1 MKKIL
6 LGIGG
11 VIAILIVVG
20 FIAIKFLVNEELIKD
35 NLITQAKQF
44 TKQDVTI
51 EGNLNLTFYPQIGF
65 ELGKV
70 TLFNK
75 HEYADSKQ
83 IEVKSVQ
90 VAVELMSLFTK
101 TIVVTNVEVDGLTVN
116 VETLADGRNNMD
128 ELLTTLAPPE
138 KLEKPE
144 KALPNDDTQA
154 IKVTPEGEIAKS
166 EYKFVVKGVNI
177 RDAQLSFNNRQD
189 GTYHKLSDSSL
200 TIGEFAFGKPVDIRL
215 AANYRTNE
223 LTAKLK
229 TSMVLTIDEK
239 FNEIKLT
246 QLDNK
251 LALTGKLL
259 PRPEMN
265 ISLQGDMAYDN
276 TYKKM
281 KLTGLKLAVD
291 ELRITGGLS
300 VDVFSKPSLEYNLAM
315 NTLVVDDWLPK
326 AEPEPVNKKDDP
338 KAKGI
343 NKNTT
348 QTAVSKQNGKKAPT
362 DVEPDLSALSSVNQ
376 KGALTITQIKQG
388 EYVLDNVKVQS
399 ELKDGVFQLTKLTS
413 DLYEGSL
420 VVKALLDSN
429 KKPATFNLNSTLE
442 KVQSEQLITIAA
454 GKKLLTGLVD
464 VDVRLSGKGLAMTKL
479 KSATK
484 GSINTTFSDGA
495 VLGVNVAQE
504 VRKAI
509 AMFSKKPVD
518 NTEQSEQT
526 DFSAMVANFKLGGGK
541 LTSTKIE
548 LASPA
553 IKVDGKGYAD
563 LMREKLD
570 FTFGASLAENIG
582 GQSSSTMKAV
592 RDLRLPIE
600 VKGSFAAPRIKFD
613 FSDITKQVIEL
624 EKDKLIDKYL
634 GSDEDKSK
642 NKIKNEIFRGLKKL
656 F

>member
-1 MKKIL
+1 MKKVL
-6 LGIGG
+6 LGISGL
-11 VIAILIVVG
+11 IAIIIVVG

-83 IEVKSVQ
+83 AEVKSVQ

-116 VETLADGRNNMD
+116 VETLVDGRNNMD
-128 ELLTTLAPPE
+128 ELFATLSPPE
-138 KLEKPE
+138 KPLS
-144 KALPNDDTQA
+144 NDDIQA

-166 EYKFVVKGVNI
+166 EYKFVIKSVNI
-177 RDAQLSFNNRQD
+177 SNAQLSLNNRQD

-200 TIGEFAFGKPVDIRL
+200 TVGEFAFAKPVAITL

-229 TSMVLTIDEK
+229 TSMILTIDEQ
-239 FNEIKLT
+239 FNEIKLSE
-246 QLDNK
+246 LDNK

-265 ISLQGDMAYDN
+265 ISLQGDMTYDN
-276 TYKKM
+276 AYKTM
-281 KLTGLKLAVD
+281 KLAGLKLDVD
-291 ELRITGGLS
+291 ELNITGDLS

-315 NTLVVDDWLPK
+315 NRLVIDDWLPK
-326 AEPEPVNKKDDP
+326 TEPVHKKNRS
-338 KAKGI
+338 KATSKSV
-343 NKNTT
+343 T
-348 QTAVSKQNGKKAPT
+348 QTSTDKQGENSSA

-376 KGALTITQIKQG
+376 KGSLTITQIKQG

-399 ELKDGVFQLTKLTS
+399 KLKDGIFQLTKLSS
-413 DLYEGSL
+413 DLYEGKL
-420 VVKALLDSN
+420 MVKALLDSN

-464 VDVRLSGKGLAMTKL
+464 VDMRLSGKGLTLTKL

-509 AMFSKKPVD
+509 AMFGKKPVD
-518 NTEQSEQT
+518 NTDQSEQT

-541 LTSTKIE
+541 LTSTKID

-553 IKVDGKGYAD
+553 IKVDGNGYAD

-592 RDLRLPIE
+592 RDIRLPVE
-600 VKGSFAAPRIKFD
+600 VKGSFATPSIKFD
-613 FSDITKQVIEL
+613 FGDITKQVIEL

-634 GSDEDKSK
+634 GSDEDK

>member
-6 LGIGG
+6 LGISGL
-11 VIAILIVVG
+11 IAIIIVVG

-51 EGNLNLTFYPQIGF
+51 EGDLNLTFYPQIGF

-83 IEVKSVQ
+83 VEVKSVQ

-128 ELLTTLAPPE
+128 ELLATLSP
-138 KLEKPE
+138 PE
-144 KALPNDDTQA
+144 KALSNEDIQA

-166 EYKFVVKGVNI
+166 EYKFVIKAVNI
-177 RDAQLSFNNRQD
+177 TNAQLSLNNRQD

-200 TIGEFAFGKPVDIRL
+200 TVGEFAFAKPVAITL

-229 TSMVLTIDEK
+229 TSMILTIDEQ
-239 FNEIKLT
+239 FNEIKLA

-265 ISLQGDMAYDN
+265 ISLQGDMTYDN
-276 TYKKM
+276 AYKKM
-281 KLTGLKLAVD
+281 KLAGLKLDVD
-291 ELRITGGLS
+291 ELSITGDLS

-315 NTLVVDDWLPK
+315 NTLVIDDWLPK
-326 AEPEPVNKKDDP
+326 TESVDKKTESKVTDTS
-338 KAKGI
+338 KKV
-343 NKNTT
+343 T
-348 QTAVSKQNGKKAPT
+348 QTSTDKQGKKAAA

-376 KGALTITQIKQG
+376 KGSLTITQIKQG

-399 ELKDGVFQLTKLTS
+399 ELKDGVFQLTKLSS
-413 DLYEGSL
+413 DLYEGKL
-420 VVKALLDSN
+420 MVKALLDSN

-479 KSATK
+479 KSATR
-484 GSINTTFSDGA
+484 GTINTTFSDGA
-495 VLGVNVAQE
+495 LLGVNVAKE

-509 AMFSKKPVD
+509 AMLDKKSAD
-518 NTEQSEQT
+518 NTDQSEQT
-526 DFSAMVANFKLGGGK
+526 DFSAMVVNFKLADGK
-541 LTSTKIE
+541 LTSTKID

-553 IKVDGKGYAD
+553 IKVNGKGYAD

-634 GSDEDKSK
+634 GSDEDK

>member
-11 VIAILIVVG
+11 LIAIIIVVG

-83 IEVKSVQ
+83 IEVKSIQ

-101 TIVVTNVEVDGLTVN
+101 TIVVTNVDVDGLTIN

-128 ELLTTLAPPE
+128 VLLATLSPPE
-138 KLEKPE
+138 KPLSNE
-144 KALPNDDTQA
+144 DIQS
-154 IKVTPEGEIAKS
+154 IKVTSEGDIAKS
-166 EYKFVVKGVNI
+166 EYKFVIKAVSITN
-177 RDAQLSFNNRQD
+177 AQLSLNNRQD

-200 TIGEFAFGKPVDIRL
+200 TVGEFAFAKPVAITL

-229 TSMVLTIDEK
+229 TSMILTIDEQ
-239 FNEIKLT
+239 FNEIKLAL
-246 QLDNK
+246 LDNK

-265 ISLQGDMAYDN
+265 ISLQGDMTYDN
-276 TYKKM
+276 VYKKM
-281 KLTGLKLAVD
+281 TLAGLKLDVD
-291 ELRITGGLS
+291 ELSITGDLS

-326 AEPEPVNKKDDP
+326 TESVPVQKKNGS
-338 KAKGI
+338 KAI
-343 NKNTT
+343 ATSKNAT
-348 QTAVSKQNGKKAPT
+348 QTSTGKQSGKKSPA
-362 DVEPDLSALSSVNQ
+362 DVEPDLSVLSSVNQ
-376 KGALTITQIKQG
+376 KGSLTITQIKQG
-388 EYVLDNVKVQS
+388 EYVLNNIKVQS
-399 ELKDGVFQLTKLTS
+399 ELKDGVFQLTKLSS
-413 DLYEGSL
+413 DLYEGKL
-420 VVKALLDSN
+420 MVKALLDSN
-429 KKPATFNLNSTLE
+429 KKPATFNVNSTLE
-442 KVQSEQLITIAA
+442 KVQSEQLVTIAA

-464 VDVRLSGKGLAMTKL
+464 VDVRISGKGLTTTKL

-484 GSINTTFSDGA
+484 GTINTSFTDGA
-495 VLGVNVAQE
+495 VLGMNVAQE

-509 AMFSKKPVD
+509 AMFSSKSETTAD
-518 NTEQSEQT
+518 EAEQT
-526 DFSAMVANFKLGGGK
+526 DFSVMVANFKLGGGK
-541 LTSTKIE
+541 LTSTKID

-553 IKVDGKGYAD
+553 IKVDGKGYVN
-563 LMREKLD
+563 LIREHLD
-570 FTFGASLAENIG
+570 FRFNAAVAENIG
-582 GQSSSTMKAV
+582 GQSSSTMKKV
-592 RDLRLPIE
+592 RDLRLPID
-600 VKGSFAAPRIKFD
+600 VKGSFSAPSIKVD
-613 FSDITKQVIEL
+613 FGAITKQFAEK
-624 EKDKLIDKYL
+624 EKDKLLEKYL
-634 GSDEDKSK
+634 GSDEKKD
-642 NKIKNEIFRGLKKL
+642 ELKGKFFKELNRL

>member
-11 VIAILIVVG
+11 LIAIIIVVG

-51 EGNLNLTFYPQIGF
+51 EGDLNLTFYPQIGF

-128 ELLTTLAPPE
+128 VLLATLSPPE
-138 KLEKPE
+138 KPLSNE
-144 KALPNDDTQA
+144 DIQS
-154 IKVTPEGEIAKS
+154 IKITSEGDIAKN
-166 EYKFVVKGVNI
+166 EYKFVIKAVNI
-177 RDAQLSFNNRQD
+177 TNAQLSLNNRQD

-200 TIGEFAFGKPVDIRL
+200 TVGEFAFAKPVAITL

-229 TSMVLTIDEK
+229 TSMILTIDEQ
-239 FNEIKLT
+239 FNEIKLAL
-246 QLDNK
+246 LDNK

-265 ISLQGDMAYDN
+265 ISLQGDMTYDN
-276 TYKKM
+276 AYKTM
-281 KLTGLKLAVD
+281 TLAGLKLDVD
-291 ELRITGGLS
+291 ELSITGDLS

-315 NTLVVDDWLPK
+315 NTLVVDDWLTK
-326 AEPEPVNKKDDP
+326 TEPVQKKNAS
-338 KAKGI
+338 KATATATSK
-343 NKNTT
+343 KAT
-348 QTAVSKQNGKKAPT
+348 QTSA

-376 KGALTITQIKQG
+376 KGSLTITQIQQG

-399 ELKDGVFQLTKLTS
+399 ELKDGVFQLTKLSS
-413 DLYEGSL
+413 DLYEGKL
-420 VVKALLDSN
+420 MVKALLDSN

-484 GSINTTFSDGA
+484 GTINTTFSDGA
-495 VLGVNVAQE
+495 LLGVNVAQE

-509 AMFSKKPVD
+509 AMFSKKSAGD
-518 NTEQSEQT
+518 MDQSEQT
-526 DFSAMVANFKLGGGK
+526 DFSAMVANFKLAGGK
-541 LTSTKIE
+541 LTSTKID

-570 FTFGASLAENIG
+570 FTFGASIAENIG

-600 VKGSFAAPRIKFD
+600 VKGSFVAPSIKFD
-613 FSDITKQVIEL
+613 FGDITKQVIEL

-634 GSDEDKSK
+634 GSDEDK